1 MSIGPLM
8 REVENN
14 DYYLPA
20 IQREFVWPQHKIE
33 ALFDS
38 LLRGYPIGTMLR
50 WKVEGESRQDFQ
62 FYELI
67 HEFSIRDRHN
77 QKSGKIVKESVY
89 GVLDGQQRMTSL
101 NIGLRG
107 SYTDKIPR
115 LWWNNPNAF
124 RKKKLYINLL
134 FVPPED
140 EEQKYQIKFLT
151 EQKAAE
157 TSDNTFWFWV
167 GEILDYQ
174 DRQTLREYR
183 RSSPHANNPVFEDNL
198 DALWQAIW
206 GDNNIYFFTETR
218 QDLEEVLRIF
228 IRLNTG
234 GEPLSYSDLLFSLL
248 TASWGEHDAR
258 EEVFRLVDEINGSYG
273 AHFYFS
279 KDYILKALL
288 MCSGQDV
295 RFKTNN
301 IRKKAGLESIWPGV
315 QDAIRRTA
323 QLLVSYGFNGD
334 TLRAPYASLPIVY
347 HLYAQKHGDGFLTE
361 ERFAE
366 EREAIRI
373 WLLKILLGQVFR
385 GRTDSLLTTIR
396 RLIDDAR
403 ERKRTDF
410 PADAINQR
418 LQSTGTL
425 IFINETLE
433 GFIDSTRYGNA
444 VCFLAL
450 SLIAP
455 QLKTDVVNFHIDHL
469 HPRSRFTRKK
479 LAEADVPEEDIQFS
493 LEHYDGLPNL
503 HLLEGR
509 ANVWKTD
516 SPLEEWLSD
525 PSNDHWIQ
533 RSIIPDV
540 DLSISNFR
548 EFYEKRRALLLRA
561 LKRELGYLAT
571 SDQEAGEEDE
581 DLVTGEAVEENEE
594 LNMEEI
600 AQI

>member
-1 MSIGPLM
+1 
-8 REVENN
+8 
-14 DYYLPA
+14 
-20 IQREFVWPQHKIE
+20 
-33 ALFDS
+33 
-38 LLRGYPIGTMLR
+38 
-50 WKVEGESRQDFQ
+50 
-62 FYELI
+62 
-67 HEFSIRDRHN
+67 
-77 QKSGKIVKESVY
+77 
-89 GVLDGQQRMTSL
+89 
-101 NIGLRG
+101 
-107 SYTDKIPR
+107 
-115 LWWNNPNAF
+115 
-124 RKKKLYINLL
+124 
-134 FVPPED
+134 
-140 EEQKYQIKFLT
+140 
-151 EQKAAE
+151 
-157 TSDNTFWFWV
+157 
-167 GEILDYQ
+167 
-174 DRQTLREYR
+174 
-183 RSSPHANNPVFEDNL
+183 
-198 DALWQAIW
+198 
-206 GDNNIYFFTETR
+206 
-218 QDLEEVLRIF
+218 
-228 IRLNTG
+228 
-234 GEPLSYSDLLFSLL
+234 
-248 TASWGEHDAR
+248 
-258 EEVFRLVDEINGSYG
+258 
-273 AHFYFS
+273 
-279 KDYILKALL
+279 
-288 MCSGQDV
+288 
-295 RFKTNN
+295 
-301 IRKKAGLESIWPGV
+301 
-315 QDAIRRTA
+315 
-323 QLLVSYGFNGD
+323 
-334 TLRAPYASLPIVY
+334 
-347 HLYAQKHGDGFLTE
+347 
-361 ERFAE
+361 
-366 EREAIRI
+366 
-373 WLLKILLGQVFR
+373 
-385 GRTDSLLTTIR
+385 LTTIR

-403 ERKRTDF
+403 ESKRTDF